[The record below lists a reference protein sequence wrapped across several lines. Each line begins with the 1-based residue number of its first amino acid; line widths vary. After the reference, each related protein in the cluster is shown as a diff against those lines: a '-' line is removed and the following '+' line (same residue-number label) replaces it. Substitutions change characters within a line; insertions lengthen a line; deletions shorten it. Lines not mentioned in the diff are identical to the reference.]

1 MQFLAD
7 EGCDFNFVRALRAA
21 GHDVRA
27 VTEIALRADDPEV
40 IRLATEQSRVLLTE
54 DKDFGQLV
62 FASGAPS
69 AGVVLFR
76 YPTAARQVVIEDFVR
91 FAQEKGEQLR
101 DCFTVFEPGRVRL
114 KPRPD
119 LGSASSD
126 RAEPPP

>member
-7 EGCDFNFVRALRAA
+7 ESCDFNFVRALRAA
-21 GHDVRA
+21 GHDVQA
-27 VTEIALRADDPEV
+27 VAEIALSADDPEV

-76 YPTAARQVVIEDFVR
+76 YPTAARQVVIDAFVQ
-91 FAQEKGEQLR
+91 FVQEKGEQLR
-101 DCFTVFEPGRVRL
+101 DCFAVFEPGRVRL
-114 KPRPD
+114 KPRPGAGAD
-119 LGSASSD
+119 S
-126 RAEPPP
+126 